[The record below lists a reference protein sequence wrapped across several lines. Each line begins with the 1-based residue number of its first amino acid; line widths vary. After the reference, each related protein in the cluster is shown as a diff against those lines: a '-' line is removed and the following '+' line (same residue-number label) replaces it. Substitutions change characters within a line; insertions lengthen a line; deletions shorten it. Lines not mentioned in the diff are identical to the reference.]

1 MEKCS
6 SSVSIKKNMAEIN
19 TGIKPNT
26 GSRRSKKL
34 STRVDL
40 TPMVDLGFLLITF
53 FVFTT
58 SMKAP
63 TGLPLHMPDD
73 RSVTIPTNVGES
85 TAFTVIPLSNGQVFY
100 YHGSIAKAQQQKAY
114 GTTSFS
120 FENGIGFIIRT
131 KQKLLD
137 NSTVFNRSDLM
148 LLIKPSS
155 QASLLSFV
163 NAMDEVLLNDLKHY
177 AIVEL
182 DESDKQLLK
191 EAGLKE

>member
-1 MEKCS
+1 
-6 SSVSIKKNMAEIN
+6 MAEIN

-58 SMKAP
+58 SMKEP

-73 RSVTIPTNVGES
+73 TPVTTKLNIGES
-85 TAFTVIPLSNGQVFY
+85 TALTVIPLSNGLVFY
-100 YHGSIAKAQQQKAY
+100 FHGSAENARVNKAY

-120 FENGIGFIIRT
+120 FEHGIGNIIRT
-131 KQKLLD
+131 KQKELD
-137 NSTVFNRSDLM
+137 NSPRFTRTDLV
-148 LLIKPSS
+148 LLIKPSNQS
-155 QASLLSFV
+155 SLNNFI
-163 NAMDEVLLNDLKHY
+163 NAIDEVLLNDLKHY
-177 AIVEL
+177 AITAL
-182 DESDKQLLK
+182 DDKDKLLLK
-191 EAGLKE
+191 EADIKEE